1 MGCLFGCFRLK
12 GDDRRKAHLF
22 SSSIPSTSTI
32 NQEKLPSKNQLASVF
47 LREEEQDSTC
57 EQVRHLSSKDNVDK
71 DSSLERQLKH
81 EAKFLKPCGALL
93 ETPAEIRK
101 ASEGVVPQLPDQDC
115 KLPHFHSWLPGTAG
129 RKLLWDEQHGQLAKT
144 PPQMHADS
152 GFSEKSPG
160 AFMSEGHNT
169 LRHFENIMPSVS
181 PIKSLSSEGIK
192 HESGVKSGKGAVTL
206 DMSPSRKESQISP
219 FASKCSPFPTPLKLT
234 EEMQTPATVYPSN
247 LEKFRTEKSTRIR
260 TQYVNSVLNPV
271 ENISQ
276 WKLLC
281 RGCGNPGESHDHF
294 EQKNNDSP
302 DTKEKT
308 EQKLLISDP
317 NNSKLTSSPR
327 PTMLNDKTSQND
339 EVIYK
344 DKYVCGESSFGLATP
359 LRGKEKV
366 PFRSD
371 SSQIVV
377 TSLSQWLKPPTTN
390 NKGGNEIMTKERSHS
405 GKSSD
410 GDRPIL
416 GMVAAHWNEEEP
428 DHISPKRWDGN
439 GIPNST
445 NKYKEDQKVS
455 WHATP
460 FEERLEKALSDE
472 NFLPQRKCLKGKPVK
487 FENEGEES
495 DTAAS

>member
-12 GDDRRKAHLF
+12 GDDQRKAHIF
-22 SSSIPSTSTI
+22 SSSTPSMST
-32 NQEKLPSKNQLASVF
+32 EKLPSKNQLASVF
-47 LREEEQDSTC
+47 LREEEVSPH
-57 EQVRHLSSKDNVDK
+57 EQVRHKDNVDK

-81 EAKFLKPCGALL
+81 EAKFLKSCGALL

-101 ASEGVVPQLPDQDC
+101 ASERVIQQIPDQDC
-115 KLPHFHSWLPGTAG
+115 MLPQFDSWLSGTAG
-129 RKLLWDEQHGQLAKT
+129 RKLLWDEQHGQLPKT
-144 PPQMHADS
+144 PQTHEDS
-152 GFSEKSPG
+152 GFSEKSPEV
-160 AFMSEGHNT
+160 FTSEGHNT

-181 PIKSLSSEGIK
+181 PIKSLRSEGVK
-192 HESGVKSGKGAVTL
+192 HEAGVKSGKGAVT
-206 DMSPSRKESQISP
+206 DMSPSRKESQFSP

-234 EEMQTPATVYPSN
+234 DEMQTPATVYPSN

-276 WKLLC
+276 WKLLSE
-281 RGCGNPGESHDHF
+281 GCSHPGESHDQF
-294 EQKNNDSP
+294 EQRNGDSP
-302 DTKEKT
+302 DTKKKT
-308 EQKLLISDP
+308 EQALLTSDP
-317 NNSKLTSSPR
+317 KNSKLTSSSR
-327 PTMLNDKTSQND
+327 PTMLNEKTSQND
-339 EVIYK
+339 GVIYK
-344 DKYVCGESSFGLATP
+344 DKYVCGESSFSLATP
-359 LRGKEKV
+359 LHSKEKV

-377 TSLSQWLKPPTTN
+377 TSLSQWLRPPTTN

-428 DHISPKRWDGN
+428 DRISPKTWDGN

-472 NFLPQRKCLKGKPVK
+472 NFLPQRKCLKGKPVR